1 MTHQELEAAA
11 LAALCHSAE
20 IVATFGAQFARADDP
35 HRYASLPRE
44 FDGGKARRRLALD
57 YLADGKIRVTLLFIG
72 TQGGEERVAELFST
86 LVQGPVDEVK
96 Q

>member
-1 MTHQELEAAA
+1 MNHEHEAAA
-11 LAALCHSAE
+11 LAALCHAAD
-20 IVATFGAQFARADDP
+20 IVATCGAQYARKDDP
-35 HRYASLPRE
+35 HRYALLPRE
-44 FDGGKARRRLALD
+44 FDGGKARRRLVLD
-57 YLADGKIRVTLLFIG
+57 YLARGQIRITLLFIG